1 MKYNAATDK
10 YVSSNFNV
18 TGECHFYVDAMG
30 LDTVFLGGYLRSG
43 NPGIAGR

>member
-10 YVSSNFNV
+10 YVSLNFNV

-43 NPGIAGR
+43 NAGIAGR